1 MTILL
6 ALTLTSLLWQTTAP
20 AAAPAPAGDFSKK
33 IVRNGGVSDP
43 EITFEP
49 SMTPQRMLQEAD
61 ETKQLIAGTE
71 TNLKL
76 IVARGPDAE
85 RQDVI
90 GEVKNYIGLARSS
103 LDSGDVERAHKLAM
117 KASVLTDDM
126 VRH

>member
-6 ALTLTSLLWQTTAP
+6 ALTLSSLLWQTTAP
-20 AAAPAPAGDFSKK
+20 PAAPAPTGDFSKK
-33 IVRNGGVSDP
+33 VVRNGGVSDP
-43 EITFEP
+43 EIAFEP
-49 SMTPQRMLQEAD
+49 SMTPQRALQETD

-71 TNLKL
+71 ANLKR
-76 IVARGPDAE
+76 IMARGPDAE

-90 GEVKNYIGLARSS
+90 GEVKNYISLARSS
-103 LDSGDVERAHKLAM
+103 LDSGDVESAHKLAT